1 MLPDA
6 GTLRDYL
13 SAICSI
19 LGRYMYNK
27 INRRLLA
34 CTKGVRALLLKGSD
48 PFNYPFNLRL
58 LLIGVVSVMALS
70 GCGNSNK
77 PTSISPPSTTPAAM
91 GCASYT
97 NTGGDTLTATASPT
111 TAAPNCIYETSF
123 VDHGTPLTANLTLA
137 DLPDGG
143 AHVFNGSLV
152 VGADSA
158 TLAGVPDT
166 PVVLTIEA
174 GATIAFANAADRVIV
189 NRGAQIEAVGT
200 AADPITF
207 TSLADVAA
215 LATTVTT
222 DDLAATATDQWA
234 GITINGAALNN
245 ACTYDALDAVAGTVP
260 PRRGFAPDA
269 PFTLADPQPDLTA
282 TTCSQGAAASGF
294 HGGTSPA
301 DDSGELAFVI
311 IKHVGDAT
319 ANVNQNALHLR
330 SVGSA
335 TTLSNIEV
343 YSVDGSGI
351 AIDGGG
357 ADLSAVLVYNP
368 QEHGVLATGGYLG
381 LLDGVLVSQAD
392 GAGNSC
398 VQVDAGAGGTTQD
411 QIDDG
416 MNTRVTART
425 LTCDVSADNAG
436 GAGVIVTEGAR
447 ARLQNAII
455 VGTRVAAETAA
466 PNDNVCLDLVGS
478 RSIIEVDGVIAACL
492 EAPASTALQVKVS
505 GGRSTFSANNQ
516 FIATNTTIV
525 ATQEVLR
532 DFQFH
537 PPGASTTISPLA
549 RTNPS
554 LVVLS
559 DEGTLAR
566 RALFSSLLSASRVD
580 GRATTVV
587 SPGSAII
594 GTRTYLGAITTGN
607 NLFSGWTFGV
617 FGASPPLPLPP
628 PPPAVACASYTN
640 TAGVE
645 LTATAAR
652 TRAAPHCVYET
663 TFVDNET
670 PLTANLT
677 LANLDA
683 GGVHLFNG
691 SLVVGAD
698 SATLAG
704 VPGTAVVLTI
714 EAGATIAFA
723 NAADRVIVN
732 RGARIEAVGTAANP
746 ITFTSIADVD
756 ALASA
761 ATTDDL
767 AATATDQWAGITING
782 AALNNACTYT
792 GAAAGEPS
800 RPFMT
805 DAPFTLATQPDL
817 ATTCSQGAAVFTA
830 GATAADAATL
840 ADGFHGGTSPADDS
854 GELAYVIIKHV
865 GDAAVDATTSAPVNR
880 NALNLRSVGS
890 ATTLGNIEVYS
901 VDGSGVRV
909 DGGGANLSA
918 VLVYNA
924 QEHGVLATG
933 GYLGLLD
940 GVLVSQADG
949 AGAACVQVV
958 SGAGG
963 DAADEITDGMNTRVT
978 ARNLTCDVSADN
990 DDGAGVV
997 VTEGAQ
1003 ARIQNAIIVGS
1014 RVAADATPTTDNVCL
1029 ELVGDRSIIEADG
1042 VIASCLEA
1050 STVVTATSFLS
1061 VTSPAD
1067 RVIATDMDADP
1078 TAEEV
1083 TTDIQFHDPASATT
1097 ISPLAATDT
1106 QLVVLSDAGTLA
1118 RRALFSLLLNASAIN
1133 GSTPTVVASAAAGV
1147 PNRTYL
1153 GAITTANNPFSD
1165 WTFGV
1170 FGTPPPPPAVACA
1183 SYTNTAGVELTAT
1196 AARTRAAPHCVYET
1210 TFVDNETPLT
1220 ANLTLANLDAGG
1232 VHLFNGS
1239 LVVGADSATLAGVPG
1254 TPVVLTIEA
1263 GATIAFANA
1272 ADRVIVNR
1280 GARIEAVGTAAN
1292 PITFTSL
1299 ADVVALAT
1307 TDPADDLADDAVNQ
1321 WAGITINGAA
1331 LNNACTY
1338 GGAAAGEPSRPFVT
1352 DAFTLADP
1360 QPTLTATT
1368 CSEGAAVL
1376 TADGFHGGTSP
1387 ADDSGELAFVIIKHV
1402 GSAAASTNQNALHLR
1417 SVGSAT
1423 TLSNIEVYSVDGSG
1437 VAIDGGG
1444 ANLSNV
1450 LVYNAQEHGVLAT
1463 GGYLGLLDGVLVS
1476 QADGAGLSCVQ
1487 VNAGV
1492 GGMSAT
1498 EITDGMNTRAAARNL
1513 TCDVSADNAGGAG
1526 VVVTEGARARLQ
1538 NAIIV
1543 GTRVAAETTASN
1555 DNVCLD
1561 LVGSRSIIE
1570 VDGVIAACLEASAST
1585 ALRARSISDYY
1596 IFSANNQFIAT
1607 NTTIV
1612 RSQAVSRD
1620 FQFHPPGT
1628 ATTISPL
1635 ITTDNE
1641 LILLSDEG
1649 TLGRRALFSLLLS
1662 ASVVGHDPINGDIG
1676 PVAPVV
1682 VVSAVA
1688 GDPTRTYL
1696 GAISHRDFV
1705 RSNNPFD
1712 GWTFGV
1718 FGTPTTP
1725 PPPTPPPPPPSEPTV
1740 ACASYR
1746 EGGGGDER
1754 TAMAAPTLVAPNC
1767 VYETSFV
1774 DNGTPIEGG
1783 FSFGGFRETILA
1795 LDKLDAGGV
1804 HVFNGSLIIGRHASL
1819 RIEAGATIAFANAD
1833 DRVII
1838 NTDATIKAIGTA
1850 ADPITFTSLADVE
1863 TLATAATTD
1872 DLAAAATDQWAG
1884 ITINGEAPNNACTY
1898 DALDA
1903 VAGTVPPRRG
1913 FAPNDPYT
1921 PVNQNLGLAA
1931 RADCGLG
1938 AAVFTAG
1945 ATTSDAPTL
1954 ADGFHGAA
1962 NPGDNSGEMTYVI
1975 IKHVGDAAA
1984 GTNRNALHLRS
1995 VGAGT
2000 TFDNIEVYS
2009 VDGSGIRIDGG
2020 GAELSNVLVY
2030 NAQEHGIDVTGG
2042 YLGVLDGVLVSQADG
2057 TGEACIQ
2064 VDAGTGGETAAE
2076 ITDGMNTRV
2085 TVRNLTC
2092 DVSTDNAG
2100 GAGVVV
2106 TEGAR
2111 ARIQNAI
2118 IAGTRV
2124 AADAAA
2130 ANDNVCL
2137 DLVGTRS
2144 FIEADGVIVSCLEE
2158 SVTFFDFVDNTGIGE
2173 RIIATDAAAP
2183 TAVEVVLD
2191 VQFHDPGAATTISP
2205 LAATDPGL
2213 ALLSAAGTLETRAL
2227 FSSLLS
2233 ASRVDGRATT
2243 VVSSAAAGV
2252 AANRTY
2258 LGAIAEGI
2266 GNNPF
2271 SIWTFGVF
2279 GTPPPPPTCA
2289 SYTNSAG
2296 DTLTAMAARTRE
2308 APNCVYEASFVDN
2321 GTPLTASITL
2331 AYLDTGGV
2339 HVFNGSLVVG
2349 AESATLADVPDTP
2362 VVLTIEAGATIA
2374 FANAAD
2380 RVIVNRG
2387 AQILAVGTA
2396 VDPITFTSIV
2406 DVDALASAA
2415 TTDDLAATAT
2425 DQWAGITINGAA
2437 LNNACTYDALDAVSG
2452 TVPPRRGFEADAFTL
2467 VDPQP
2472 DLTASCS
2479 LGDAAS
2485 SFHGGTSPDDDS
2497 GRLAYV
2503 IIKHV
2508 GDATASVNRNALNLR
2523 SVGAGTTFS
2532 NIEVY
2537 SVDGSGIRVDGGGAD
2552 LSNVLVYNPQEHGI
2566 HVTGG
2571 YLGLLDGVL
2580 VSQADG
2586 TGEACVLVEGGV
2598 GGMSADEITDGMNT
2612 RAIVQSLTCD
2622 VSADNENGAGVIVL
2636 EGAFVLVQ
2644 NAIIVG
2650 SRVAADA
2657 TVATDN
2663 VCLDLVGDESI
2674 LVVDGVIASCLEVS
2688 PVIDSADS
2696 FGPSGAPGAI
2706 PADATSIA
2714 GIALDIQFHDPGA
2727 ATTISPLS
2735 TPDSALSVL
2744 SDAGT
2749 QGTRALFSLLLN
2761 ASAVNLRATVPTAV
2775 ASSAGVANRT
2785 YLGAIAEGVGNN
2797 PFFGWTFGV
2806 FTATPPSVTPPHPAV
2821 ACGLYNTSTGDMLT
2835 ATGVRT
2841 REAPNCVYG
2850 TSFVDNET
2858 PIPTIGFPG
2867 EDVVLA
2873 NLDAGGVHVFEGSL
2887 IIDRGRRLIIE
2898 AGATIAFANADDR
2911 VIVNRGAEIMAV
2923 GTAADPI
2930 TFTSLADVNAL
2941 ANDDPT
2947 DDLAADAVNEWGGIT
2962 INGEAQNNAC
2972 AYDVPASGGAQRIFE
2987 TNDPFTLATQPNF
3000 LVSRCNLGGLVFTPG
3015 ATPSDAAALADGFH
3029 GGEGVPINSGEL
3041 AYVIIKHVGDATASV
3056 NRNALQ
3062 LRSVDVGT
3070 KLSNIQVYSVDGS
3083 GILIDGGN
3091 ADLSNVLVYNAQENG
3106 IRVTGSYLGV
3116 FDGVLVSQADGVGE
3130 ACIQVDGGVGGTT
3143 AAEIADGM
3151 NTRVTVRN
3159 LTCDVSAD
3167 NAGGAGVIVTEGAR
3181 ARIQNAIIAGTRV
3194 AADATVATDNVCL
3207 ELVGS
3212 RSFIEADGVLSACLE
3227 TSTVVT
3233 ATNFAI
3239 TNSSPGN
3246 RVIATDTTTS
3256 SLSQAAID
3264 VQIFA
3269 TLGTPISPLATTNPS
3284 LALLSAA
3291 GTQGTRALFSLLLN
3305 ASAIN
3310 FGGAVPTVVASSAT
3324 ASRTY
3329 LGAIAEGAGN
3339 NPFFGWT
3346 FGVFT
3351 ATPPPVTPPPA
3362 VGCASYT
3369 NAGGDDLTA
3378 MAAPTAAAPNC
3389 IYEAS
3394 FVDNA
3399 TPLTTSLRLANL
3411 DAGGV
3416 HVFNGSLVVG
3426 ADSATVAGIPAVAAV
3441 LIIEAGATIAFANA
3455 ADRVIV
3461 NRGAQ
3466 IEAVG
3471 TAADPITFTSLAD
3484 VQALATTATTDDLA
3498 ADAVNQWGGITING
3512 QSQNNACTYEEAG
3525 LGAVRR
3531 EFMDDD
3537 PYALESNRNLT
3548 LSADCSLG
3556 GPVVTADGFH
3566 GGRISRDNS
3575 GELAYVIIKHVGD
3588 AATGVNRNALHL
3600 RSVGDTTR
3608 LSNIEVYSVDGTG
3621 IRFDGGYHF
3630 NATAGPSNVLVYN
3643 AQEHGIHVTGGY
3655 LGVFDGVLVSQSD
3668 GVGNSCIQVDS
3679 GVGGM
3684 SAAEITDGMNT
3695 RVTARNLTCDVSAD
3709 NAGGAGVIVTEG
3721 ARARLQNAII
3731 SGSEVAAD
3739 ATVATDNVC
3748 LELVGSRSFIEADG
3762 VIASC
3767 LEASTVV
3774 TAANFLSA
3782 DSPGDRV
3789 IAANAAT
3796 PTADEVGMDV
3806 QFHAPGAATTI
3817 SPLAGTDLGLAL
3829 LYDVGTL
3836 ESRTL
3841 FSLPL
3846 SASRVDAANT
3856 TVVSSGATASRTYLG
3871 AIAVGAGNNPF
3882 FGWTFGVFTATPP
3895 LPLPTVACASYTN
3908 AGGTMLTA
3916 AARTRAAP
3924 NCVYETN
3931 FVDNETPLTADIT
3944 LANLDAEGVHVFSG
3958 SLVVGEGSPTLA
3970 NVPTTAVVL
3979 TIEAGATIAFANA
3992 ADRLIVNRGAQISAI
4007 GTAAAPI
4014 TFTSLADVQALAT
4027 ADPADDL
4034 AATAT
4039 DQWGGITINGEA
4051 LNNACTYAVRDADAA
4066 TGIVPPRRP
4075 LEANNFTPS
4084 SIPSLTVEGECSL
4097 GGPVVTADG
4106 YYGGASSRGES
4117 SGRLDFVIIKH
4128 VGDAATGVNRNALHL
4143 RSVGGGT
4150 NLRNIEVYSVDGTGI
4165 RIDGGF
4171 NTSGAVPYLA
4181 NALIYNAQEHGIH
4194 ATGGY
4199 LGVFDGVLVSQADG
4213 VGAACIQVDAGA
4225 GGMSAAEITDGM
4237 NTRVRVRNLTCDV
4250 SADNAGGAGVVVTE
4264 GARAR
4269 VENAIIVGTRVA
4281 ADATVATD
4289 NVCLEL
4295 VGDRSIIEADGVI
4308 ASCLEA
4314 ATVVTAANFL
4324 SAATPGDRVIATN
4337 AATPTAVEVARDIQ
4351 FHDPGAATTI
4361 SPLAGTNT
4369 GLIVL
4374 SASGTADTRALFSL
4388 LLSGSTVNN
4397 ATTTV
4402 VSSGATASRT
4412 YFGAITA
4419 GNNPFSAWTF
4429 GIFVAP

>member
-34 CTKGVRALLLKGSD
+34 CGPATTKGVRALLLKGSD

-123 VDHGTPLTANLTLA
+123 VDDGTPLTANLTLA

-245 ACTYDALDAVAGTVP
+245 ACTYSDPANAA
-260 PRRGFAPDA
+260 RRPFAAND

-282 TTCSQGAAASGF
+282 TTCSEGAAAASGF

-368 QEHGVLATGGYLG
+368 QEHGVHATNGYLG

-455 VGTRVAAETAA
+455 VGSRVAADATAA
-466 PNDNVCLDLVGS
+466 NDNVCLDLVGT
-478 RSIIEVDGVIAACL
+478 RSFIEADGVIVSCL
-492 EAPASTALQVKVS
+492 EESV
-505 GGRSTFSANNQ
+505 TFFDFVDNTGIGERI
-516 FIATNTTIV
+516 IATDAAAPTAV
-525 ATQEVLR
+525 EVVL
-532 DFQFH
+532 DVQFH
-537 PPGASTTISPLA
+537 DPGASTTISPLA

-566 RALFSSLLSASRVD
+566 RALFSSLRSASRVNN
-580 GRATTVV
+580 ALTTVV

-617 FGASPPLPLPP
+617 FGASPPLP

-732 RGARIEAVGTAANP
+732 RGAQIEAVGTAADP

-782 AALNNACTYT
+782 EALNNACTYT
-792 GAAAGEPS
+792 GATSGEPS

-805 DAPFTLATQPDL
+805 DAPFTLADPQPDL
-817 ATTCSQGAAVFTA
+817 TTTCSQGAAVLT
-830 GATAADAATL
+830 

-865 GDAAVDATTSAPVNR
+865 GDATASVNR
-880 NALNLRSVGS
+880 NALHLRSVGS

-901 VDGSGVRV
+901 VDGSGVAI

-924 QEHGVLATG
+924 QEHGVLATN

-963 DAADEITDGMNTRVT
+963 ETQAQIDDGMNTRVT
-978 ARNLTCDVSADN
+978 ARNLTCDVSAN
-990 DDGAGVV
+990 NASSVGVIV
-997 VTEGAQ
+997 LEGAR
-1003 ARIQNAIIVGS
+1003 ARLQNAIIVGS
-1014 RVAADATPTTDNVCL
+1014 RIAAHATNDSDNVCL
-1029 ELVGDRSIIEADG
+1029 QFAGTRSIIEADG
-1042 VIASCLEA
+1042 VIASCLEP
-1050 STVVTATSFLS
+1050 STNVIAANFLATTGLG
-1061 VTSPAD
+1061 A
-1067 RVIATDMDADP
+1067 RVIATDATTP
-1078 TAEEV
+1078 TAAEV
-1083 TTDIQFHDPASATT
+1083 AMDIQFHAPGAATT
-1097 ISPLAATDT
+1097 ISPLAATD
-1106 QLVVLSDAGTLA
+1106 LGLALLSDAGTLA
-1118 RRALFSLLLNASAIN
+1118 RRALFSLPLNASAIN
-1133 GSTPTVVASAAAGV
+1133 GSTPTVVASGATAS
-1147 PNRTYL
+1147 RTYL

-1280 GARIEAVGTAAN
+1280 GAQIEAVGTAAD

-1299 ADVVALAT
+1299 ADVAALASADT
-1307 TDPADDLADDAVNQ
+1307 ADDLAATATDQ
-1321 WAGITINGAA
+1321 WAGITINGEA

-1338 GGAAAGEPSRPFVT
+1338 DALDAVAGTVPPRRGFVT

-1402 GSAAASTNQNALHLR
+1402 GDATANVDQNALHLR

-1423 TLSNIEVYSVDGSG
+1423 TLGNIEVYSVDGSG

-1487 VNAGV
+1487 VNAGA

-1526 VVVTEGARARLQ
+1526 VIVTEGARARLQ

-1543 GTRVAAETTASN
+1543 GTRVAAETAASN

-1838 NTDATIKAIGTA
+1838 NTDATIEAVGTA

-2030 NAQEHGIDVTGG
+2030 NAQEHGIHVTGG

-2057 TGEACIQ
+2057 VGNSCIQ

-2137 DLVGTRS
+2137 DLVGSRS
-2144 FIEADGVIVSCLEE
+2144 VVEVDGVIAACLEAPA
-2158 SVTFFDFVDNTGIGE
+2158 STALQVKVSGGRSTFSANNQF
-2173 RIIATDAAAP
+2173 IATNTTIVA
-2183 TAVEVVLD
+2183 TQEVLRD
-2191 VQFHDPGAATTISP
+2191 FQFHPPGAATTISP
-2205 LAATDPGL
+2205 LATTDTGL
-2213 ALLSAAGTLETRAL
+2213 ALLSDAGTQGRRAL

-2243 VVSSAAAGV
+2243 VVSSTAAGV

-2279 GTPPPPPTCA
+2279 GAPPPPPTCA

-2308 APNCVYEASFVDN
+2308 APNCLYETSFVDN
-2321 GTPLTASITL
+2321 GTPLTANLTL
-2331 AYLDTGGV
+2331 AYLDAGGV
-2339 HVFNGSLVVG
+2339 HLFNGSLVVG
-2349 AESATLADVPDTP
+2349 AESATAADVPDTP

-2380 RVIVNRG
+2380 RVIINRG
-2387 AQILAVGTA
+2387 AQILAIGTA
-2396 VDPITFTSIV
+2396 TDPITFTSQA
-2406 DVDALASAA
+2406 DVNALATAT

-2452 TVPPRRGFEADAFTL
+2452 TVPPRRGFAADAPFTL
-2467 VDPQP
+2467 ADPQP
-2472 DLTASCS
+2472 DLTATAECS
-2479 LGDAAS
+2479 EGAAAGGGAAS
-2485 SFHGGTSPDDDS
+2485 GFHGGTSLDDNS
-2497 GRLAYV
+2497 GRLDFV

-2571 YLGLLDGVL
+2571 FLGLLDGVL

-2586 TGEACVLVEGGV
+2586 AGNSCIQVDGGALGMTAAEIADGMNTRVTARNLTCDVSADNAGGAGVIVTEGARARIQNAIIAGTRVAVDATVATDNVCLELVGSRSFIEADGVLSACLETSTVVTATNFAITNSSLGNRVIATDADASPTRTELAMDVQIFATLGTPISPLATTNPSLALLSAAGTQGTRALFSLLLNASAINLGGAVPTVVASSAGTANRTYLGAIAEGAGNNPFFGWTFGVFTATPPPVTPPPAVGCASYTNADGDELTAMAAPTAAAPNCIYEASFVDNEMPLTTSIRLANLDAGGAHVFNGSLVVGADSATVAGIPATAAVLIIEAGATIAFANAADRVIVNRGAQIEAVGTAADPITFTSLADVAALATTATTDDLAADAVNQWGGITINGQSQNNACTYDAADGGNTRREFMDDDPHALRFNQNLTLSADCSLGGPVVTADGFHGGRISRDNSGELAYVIIKHVGDAAASVNRNALHLRSVGNNTTFNNIEVYSVDGTGIRFDGGYSFSSHLSNALVYNAQEHGIHVTGGYLGILDGVLVSQADGVGNSCIQVDSGV
-2598 GGMSADEITDGMNT
+2598 GGMSAVEITDGMNT
-2612 RAIVQSLTCD
+2612 RVTARNLTCD
-2622 VSADNENGAGVIVL
+2622 VSADNAGGAGVIVT
-2636 EGAFVLVQ
+2636 EGARARLQ

-2650 SRVAADA
+2650 TRVAADA

-2663 VCLDLVGDESI
+2663 VCLELVGTRSI
-2674 LVVDGVIASCLEVS
+2674 IEADGVLSACLETSTVVTAANFATAASS
-2688 PVIDSADS
+2688 PGNRVI
-2696 FGPSGAPGAI
+2696 
-2706 PADATSIA
+2706 AT
-2714 GIALDIQFHDPGA
+2714 DA
-2727 ATTISPLS
+2727 ATPTAAEVAMDVQIFATLGTPISPLAA
-2735 TPDSALSVL
+2735 TDPGLVVL

-2761 ASAVNLRATVPTAV
+2761 ASAVNLRETTPTAV

-2785 YLGAIAEGVGNN
+2785 YLGAIAEGAGNN

-2806 FTATPPSVTPPHPAV
+2806 FTATPPSVTPPNPPPPTV
-2821 ACGLYNTSTGDMLT
+2821 ACGLYNTRTGDRLT

-2841 REAPNCVYG
+2841 RGAPNCVYG

-2858 PIPTIGFPG
+2858 PIPTIGNPG

-2947 DDLAADAVNEWGGIT
+2947 DDLAADAVNQWGGIT
-2962 INGEAQNNAC
+2962 INGVAQNNAC
-2972 AYDVPASGGAQRIFE
+2972 AYDVPASGGAQRLFE

-3000 LVSRCNLGGLVFTPG
+3000 LVSICNLGGLVFTPG
-3015 ATPSDAAALADGFH
+3015 ATPSDAPTLADGFH
-3029 GGEGVPINSGEL
+3029 GGEGGGSLNSGEL

-3062 LRSVDVGT
+3062 LRSVDAGT
-3070 KLSNIQVYSVDGS
+3070 KLSNIQVYSADGS
-3083 GILIDGGN
+3083 GILIDGGG
-3091 ADLSNVLVYNAQENG
+3091 ADLSNVLVYNAQEHG

-3116 FDGVLVSQADGVGE
+3116 FDGVLVSQADGVGDS
-3130 ACIQVDGGVGGTT
+3130 CIQVDGGVGGTT

-3194 AADATVATDNVCL
+3194 AADATAATDNVCL
-3207 ELVGS
+3207 ELVG
-3212 RSFIEADGVLSACLE
+3212 E
-3227 TSTVVT
+3227 
-3233 ATNFAI
+3233 
-3239 TNSSPGN
+3239 
-3246 RVIATDTTTS
+3246 
-3256 SLSQAAID
+3256 
-3264 VQIFA
+3264 
-3269 TLGTPISPLATTNPS
+3269 
-3284 LALLSAA
+3284 
-3291 GTQGTRALFSLLLN
+3291 
-3305 ASAIN
+3305 
-3310 FGGAVPTVVASSAT
+3310 
-3324 ASRTY
+3324 
-3329 LGAIAEGAGN
+3329 
-3339 NPFFGWT
+3339 
-3346 FGVFT
+3346 
-3351 ATPPPVTPPPA
+3351 
-3362 VGCASYT
+3362 
-3369 NAGGDDLTA
+3369 
-3378 MAAPTAAAPNC
+3378 
-3389 IYEAS
+3389 
-3394 FVDNA
+3394 
-3399 TPLTTSLRLANL
+3399 
-3411 DAGGV
+3411 
-3416 HVFNGSLVVG
+3416 
-3426 ADSATVAGIPAVAAV
+3426 
-3441 LIIEAGATIAFANA
+3441 
-3455 ADRVIV
+3455 
-3461 NRGAQ
+3461 
-3466 IEAVG
+3466 
-3471 TAADPITFTSLAD
+3471 
-3484 VQALATTATTDDLA
+3484 
-3498 ADAVNQWGGITING
+3498 
-3512 QSQNNACTYEEAG
+3512 
-3525 LGAVRR
+3525 
-3531 EFMDDD
+3531 
-3537 PYALESNRNLT
+3537 
-3548 LSADCSLG
+3548 
-3556 GPVVTADGFH
+3556 
-3566 GGRISRDNS
+3566 
-3575 GELAYVIIKHVGD
+3575 
-3588 AATGVNRNALHL
+3588 
-3600 RSVGDTTR
+3600 
-3608 LSNIEVYSVDGTG
+3608 
-3621 IRFDGGYHF
+3621 
-3630 NATAGPSNVLVYN
+3630 
-3643 AQEHGIHVTGGY
+3643 
-3655 LGVFDGVLVSQSD
+3655 
-3668 GVGNSCIQVDS
+3668 
-3679 GVGGM
+3679 
-3684 SAAEITDGMNT
+3684 
-3695 RVTARNLTCDVSAD
+3695 
-3709 NAGGAGVIVTEG
+3709 
-3721 ARARLQNAII
+3721 
-3731 SGSEVAAD
+3731 
-3739 ATVATDNVC
+3739 
-3748 LELVGSRSFIEADG
+3748 RSFIEADG

-3774 TAANFLSA
+3774 TAANFFA
-3782 DSPGDRV
+3782 TGTVGDRV
-3789 IAANAAT
+3789 IATDATT
-3796 PTADEVGMDV
+3796 PTSTEVGMDV
-3806 QFHAPGAATTI
+3806 QFHLFVGTPTTI
-3817 SPLAGTDLGLAL
+3817 SPLAGTDTGLAL
-3829 LYDVGTL
+3829 LST
-3836 ESRTL
+3836 
-3841 FSLPL
+3841 
-3846 SASRVDAANT
+3846 
-3856 TVVSSGATASRTYLG
+3856 
-3871 AIAVGAGNNPF
+3871 
-3882 FGWTFGVFTATPP
+3882 
-3895 LPLPTVACASYTN
+3895 
-3908 AGGTMLTA
+3908 
-3916 AARTRAAP
+3916 
-3924 NCVYETN
+3924 
-3931 FVDNETPLTADIT
+3931 
-3944 LANLDAEGVHVFSG
+3944 
-3958 SLVVGEGSPTLA
+3958 
-3970 NVPTTAVVL
+3970 
-3979 TIEAGATIAFANA
+3979 
-3992 ADRLIVNRGAQISAI
+3992 
-4007 GTAAAPI
+4007 
-4014 TFTSLADVQALAT
+4014 
-4027 ADPADDL
+4027 
-4034 AATAT
+4034 
-4039 DQWGGITINGEA
+4039 
-4051 LNNACTYAVRDADAA
+4051 
-4066 TGIVPPRRP
+4066 
-4075 LEANNFTPS
+4075 
-4084 SIPSLTVEGECSL
+4084 
-4097 GGPVVTADG
+4097 
-4106 YYGGASSRGES
+4106 
-4117 SGRLDFVIIKH
+4117 
-4128 VGDAATGVNRNALHL
+4128 
-4143 RSVGGGT
+4143 
-4150 NLRNIEVYSVDGTGI
+4150 
-4165 RIDGGF
+4165 
-4171 NTSGAVPYLA
+4171 
-4181 NALIYNAQEHGIH
+4181 
-4194 ATGGY
+4194 
-4199 LGVFDGVLVSQADG
+4199 
-4213 VGAACIQVDAGA
+4213 
-4225 GGMSAAEITDGM
+4225 
-4237 NTRVRVRNLTCDV
+4237 
-4250 SADNAGGAGVVVTE
+4250 
-4264 GARAR
+4264 
-4269 VENAIIVGTRVA
+4269 
-4281 ADATVATD
+4281 
-4289 NVCLEL
+4289 
-4295 VGDRSIIEADGVI
+4295 
-4308 ASCLEA
+4308 
-4314 ATVVTAANFL
+4314 
-4324 SAATPGDRVIATN
+4324 
-4337 AATPTAVEVARDIQ
+4337 
-4351 FHDPGAATTI
+4351 
-4361 SPLAGTNT
+4361 AGTQE
-4369 GLIVL
+4369 
-4374 SASGTADTRALFSL
+4374 TRALFSL
-4388 LLSGSTVNN
+4388 LLN
-4397 ATTTV
+4397 ASRVSNVSPAV
-4402 VSSGATASRT
+4402 VASSAGTASRT
-4412 YFGAITA
+4412 YLGAITA

-4429 GIFVAP
+4429 GIFN